1 MIDYDILCRTIE
13 DWKAGRR
20 PTSLSAGRDRVGQ
33 PEGYDD
39 SPAQEDRTMVFDA
52 SEMMDVE

>member
-1 MIDYDILCRTIE
+1 MIDYNILCKTIE

-20 PTSLSAGRDRVGQ
+20 PTALSSA
-33 PEGYDD
+33 PPPPT
-39 SPAQEDRTMVFDA
+39 PAQAYDEGPASEDRTMVFDA

>member
-20 PTSLSAGRDRVGQ
+20 PTALSNTQDHAGQHGH
-33 PEGYDD
+33 DD
-39 SPAQEDRTMVFDA
+39 GPAQEDRTMVFDA
-52 SEMMDVE
+52 SEMMDVD